1 MRPEGRLIPHRRGRG
16 LALVVLAAVVSALVL
31 APAALA
37 TTPHPNGQ
45 IAFARFD
52 PALDDTVVYIV
63 GSDGSGLH
71 QAIPGTPIPGECPHW
86 SPDGTRIATC
96 GTALPNGQGGA
107 TMIIDAR
114 TGSYTQLPAPDP
126 TLSTACNTWS
136 PDGTRLACEAW
147 DDSNPARD
155 GIYTIRS
162 ADGGD
167 LVRLTANP
175 TGGGHDLPGAYSPE
189 GRRLLF
195 VRTDA
200 DGNAFGLFV
209 VNVNGTGLKQITPPG
224 MIGISGA
231 SWSPQG
237 NMIVFS
243 MRIRAGQRR
252 TIWTIHSDGSRLAQV
267 PIQLQ
272 PACGGSVDDPA
283 SVGCV
288 DPRWSP
294 DGQQIVFQQFTP
306 LASSIDTVD
315 ADGSNLRQLTT
326 SPTEDDAPDW
336 GAAP

>member
-1 MRPEGRLIPHRRGRG
+1 MRPPARPIPRRRGRG
-16 LALVVLAAVVSALVL
+16 LALVVLAAVVPALML
-31 APAALA
+31 ASTALA

-45 IAFARFD
+45 IAFGRYD
-52 PALDDTVVYIV
+52 PTLDDTVVYIV

-71 QAIPGTPIPGECPHW
+71 QAIPGTPIAGECPHW

-96 GTALPNGQGGA
+96 GTTLPNGQFGA

-126 TLSTACNTWS
+126 TLFTACNTWS
-136 PDGTRLACEAW
+136 PNGARLACEAW
-147 DDSNPARD
+147 DDSNPARN

-167 LVRLTANP
+167 LVRLTTNP
-175 TGGGHDLPGAYSPE
+175 TGGGHDLPGAYSPQ

-195 VRTDA
+195 VRADA

-237 NMIVFS
+237 NTIVFS

-252 TIWTIHSDGSRLAQV
+252 TIWTIHSDGSGLAQV
-267 PIQLQ
+267 PVQ
-272 PACGGSVDDPA
+272 PACGGSLDDPA

-294 DGQQIVFQQFTP
+294 DGRQIVFERVDAATG
-306 LASSIDTVD
+306 ADDIYTVD
-315 ADGSNLRQLTT
+315 ADGSNLRQVTT
-326 SPTEDDAPDW
+326 SPTGDVMPDW